1 MKAIIVH
8 GGAGRAVKNL
18 EENRLG
24 IQTALN
30 NGYKALINN
39 NDAVKA
45 VVEAVKTM
53 EDNPIFNCG
62 TGSALNI
69 LGEAEMD
76 ASLMFIRHAGEE
88 PQYGAVAAIKS
99 VRYPVLVALKVLE
112 ETDHLL
118 LAGEGA
124 LRFARKLG
132 FEPHNPVTEERLKQ
146 LEDYKQK
153 GDFGYFSKLSNYL
166 RWETVGAVALDD
178 KGGIAVATSTGGI
191 VGKLPGRVGDT
202 SIIGAGTYVSPFGG
216 ASATGH
222 GEGIMKLFLTKYAT
236 HLMSKQPAE
245 EAVEQAIK
253 KATDKNVKC
262 GLIGVDIKGNIGFNF
277 NTETMSWGYIR
288 EEEVSIF

>member
-8 GGAGRAVKNL
+8 GGAGKPDKNI
-18 EENRLG
+18 EESRKS
-24 IQTALN
+24 IQTALI
-30 NGYKALINN
+30 NGYELLTSK
-39 NDAVKA
+39 NDAVMA

-62 TGSALNI
+62 TGSALSI
-69 LGEAEMD
+69 SGEAEMD
-76 ASLMFIRHAGEE
+76 ASLMYISHIGEE
-88 PQYGAVAAIKS
+88 PKFGAVAVIKS
-99 VRYPVLVALKVLE
+99 VKNPILIAQKILK

-132 FEPHNPVTEERLKQ
+132 FEPYNPVTEERLKQ
-146 LEDYKQK
+146 LEEYKLK
-153 GDFGYFSKLSNYL
+153 GDFGYFSKLSDYL
-166 RWETVGAVALDD
+166 RWETVGAVAIDD

-202 SIIGAGTYVSPFGG
+202 AIIGGGTYVSSFGG

-222 GEGIMKLFLTKYAT
+222 GEGIMKLLLTEYAT
-236 HLMSKQPAE
+236 NLMSEYPAQ
-245 EAVEQAIK
+245 EALDISVK
-253 KATDKNVKC
+253 KATDKNVRC
-262 GLIGVDIKGNIGFNF
+262 GLIGMDAKGNIGYSF

-288 EEEVSIF
+288 EEEVRIF

>member
-8 GGAGRAVKNL
+8 GGAGRVVKSI
-18 EENRLG
+18 EETRKG
-24 IQTALN
+24 IQSALN
-30 NGYKALINN
+30 NGYKYLTGSD
-39 NDAVKA
+39 DAMMA

-76 ASLMFIRHAGEE
+76 ASLMFIRHTGEE
-88 PQYGAVAAIKS
+88 PQFGAVAAIKS
-99 VRYPVLVALKVLE
+99 VKNPILIALKVLE

-124 LRFARKLG
+124 LKFARKLG
-132 FEPHNPVTEERLKQ
+132 FDPHNPVTESRLKQ

-153 GDFGYFSKLSNYL
+153 GDFGYFTKLSNYL
-166 RWETVGAVALDD
+166 RWETVGAVAIDD

-191 VGKLPGRVGDT
+191 LGKLPGRVGDT
-202 SIIGAGTYVSPFGG
+202 SIIGGGTYVSSFGG

-222 GEGIMKLFLTKYAT
+222 GEGIMKLLLTEYT
-236 HLMSKQPAE
+236 TNLMSKHPAQ
-245 EAVEQAIK
+245 EAVEMAVK
-253 KATDKNVKC
+253 KATDKNVRC
-262 GLIGVDIKGNIGFNF
+262 GLIGLDTKGNIGFSF

-288 EEEVSIF
+288 EGDCSLS